1 MDTDRRKRY
10 SVVLAP
16 TQAQAAMFEQWF
28 SDART
33 VWNWALKRQRAAL
46 AQGEQA
52 LGWRQNCKL
61 LTQFKRETD
70 PLACTPIGALQRELW
85 MLRKAT
91 ARWRRS
97 GTGEPILKSRTGTQ
111 SVQLTLDRRARV
123 FAQAWEGK
131 LPTIS
136 GKRIRLPRAG
146 LVAVQRDKAL
156 PRESPGMMRIVR
168 TRNGVYR
175 AHFLIGEYVRPEPSP
190 SAARAQK
197 PKVAPTP
204 KAKAGPTA
212 RPEQR
217 TGVVTVTEA
226 RQCARVATTDKGVK
240 LELAQEIVRD
250 AERAHELQMEIDAQW
265 GPPQRTAAIKRERQQ
280 CRHRCTV
287 GLRREMEATAVD
299 LVKGRKTIVLRM
311 LKGLRH
317 KRVQDWQGEL
327 FSKCWDALVAAI
339 ERLATTQGVTV
350 VHVDATPRWGKRRA
364 RRHTEEQREC
374 ADK

>member
-1 MDTDRRKRY
+1 
-10 SVVLAP
+10 
-16 TQAQAAMFEQWF
+16 MFEQWF
-28 SDART
+28 ADART

-97 GTGEPILKSRTGTQ
+97 GTGEPTLKSRTGTQ

-156 PRESPGMMRIVR
+156 PRESPGMMRIER
-168 TRNGVYR
+168 ARNGVYR
-175 AHFLIGEYVRPEPSP
+175 AHFLIGEYVPPEPSP
-190 SAARAQK
+190 SAAPAQK

-212 RPEQR
+212 RPERR

-250 AERAHELQMEIDAQW
+250 AKRAHELQIEIDAQW

-317 KRVQDWQGEL
+317 KRVQDWQGDL
-327 FSKCWDALVAAI
+327 FSRCWDALVAAI
-339 ERLATTQGVTV
+339 ERLATTQEVTV
-350 VHVDATPRWGKRRA
+350 VHVDATRRWGI
-364 RRHTEEQREC
+364 
-374 ADK
+374 